1 MKLAFRLAPTAEFHV
16 RHAYQG
22 FEGQLWRGDFTSS
35 EIKTYRYE
43 LAKEKREEMKVF
55 LRGIDCD
62 GKPVGHLLRYGRASQ
77 VITGVARQRHAD
89 PVCVGTVGRTGLP
102 HILLGSVA
110 EHVLRESRCDVLI
123 VRSGSSRFELP

>member
-1 MKLAFRLAPTAEFHV
+1 MKLAFRLAPTAEFHF

-35 EIKTYRYE
+35 EIKNYRYE

-77 VITGVARQRHAD
+77 VITGVARPAARRSG
-89 PVCVGTVGRTGLP
+89 VRWY
-102 HILLGSVA
+102 GSVA